1 MEVVFLETLY
11 DRIKVLR
18 NNMGYSQ
25 EQLALK
31 VGYAD
36 KTSIAKI
43 EAGKVDLSQS
53 KIIAFAKALNTTTA
67 FLMDGNEN
75 PTDSSQIKGVI
86 IPVLGSVAAGIP
98 IEMVENIIDTEE
110 ITQEMAATGSFFG
123 LRIKGDSM
131 EPKISDGDIVIVR
144 QQEDAESGDIVIAC
158 INGDEATCK
167 RLRKYKDGIELI
179 SNNPSYKP
187 MFFSNKDISE
197 KPVTILGRVVELRRK
212 L

>member
-187 MFFSNKDISE
+187 MFFSIKEIE
-197 KPVTILGRVVELRRK
+197 QKPVTILGRVVELRAK
-212 L
+212 F